1 METRRGCP
9 SIQGPQ
15 LQPTRPVPCAWPLLQ
30 TTKPA
35 VAVVGSPRLAGPRGP
50 WRGGRLRSLFR
61 ASAAGHTWSL
71 SGSVLTREAEAD
83 DKGAR
88 RALPLAWSRQ
98 GACDD
103 AGSDSAGLR
112 RPGQVAF
119 FTSPQVTLGAAS
131 PWVPCTMPS
140 WWFPRT
146 ALSSAELTLS
156 LKLPRLWASGSRMS

>member
-35 VAVVGSPRLAGPRGP
+35 VAVVGSPRLAGPQGP